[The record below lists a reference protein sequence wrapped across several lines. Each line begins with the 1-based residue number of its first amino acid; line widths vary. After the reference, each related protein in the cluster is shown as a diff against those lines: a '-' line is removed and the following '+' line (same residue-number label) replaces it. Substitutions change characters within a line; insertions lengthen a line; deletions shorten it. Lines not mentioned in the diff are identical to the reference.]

1 MFGPDVVESLL
12 GALVYFL
19 NFPLQFYCSQVDC
32 IEFEALAPFKT
43 KPTVILKMACH
54 FLYIFGKSMN
64 VTHEEFRE
72 IMMVCK
78 KECFILP
85 AVYSPGGK

>member
-32 IEFEALAPFKT
+32 IEFEALAPFK
-43 KPTVILKMACH
+43 KKQNSNLENGLP
-54 FLYIFGKSMN
+54 FLVHLWKE
-64 VTHEEFRE
+64 HE
-72 IMMVCK
+72 CNT
-78 KECFILP
+78 
-85 AVYSPGGK
+85 